1 MEVLYCN
8 DFPYEHKTENFKKT
22 GSLWLSEATKVGF
35 SEVLLRI
42 RQWSVITDGTK
53 KEKVL
58 INELDSPLI
67 IWKHIK
73 TTLKN
78 HETND
83 NNNYNNNDDQDN

>member
-1 MEVLYCN
+1 MTIRGN
-8 DFPYEHKTENFKKT
+8 QSWF
-22 GSLWLSEATKVGF
+22 SEA
-35 SEVLLRI
+35 LLRI